1 MLFSH
6 RNGLTKYL
14 TNTSWLI
21 LERFF
26 RLGIGLIIVVVIA
39 RYLGP
44 EQFGL
49 LSYSISFVGLFA
61 AFATLGLDGVVVKKL
76 VENKVNS
83 DIVLGSAFFLK
94 LTGSI
99 TGFLLIVLIF
109 PVFGA
114 EEARNLTYLIALMGF
129 FQASNVIDLY
139 FQSIVK
145 VKYVVF
151 VQIVQTILAA
161 VLRLYLIYIKAELI
175 WFAAFYVFDAAI
187 LAAGLALIYR
197 SKKGSFFLWKW
208 NFLIAKEL
216 LNNSWPLIISGVIIS
231 IYMKIDQIMIQ
242 ALIDNH
248 AVGIYAA
255 ATRLG
260 EVPYVVPMLVTASLF
275 PAIIN
280 AKKHSYSIYKHRMSL
295 LYSLMFILAA
305 FIVVIVI
312 FLADWLISTFYG
324 SVYNDSSLILKIHIM
339 GCFFVF
345 WGISLSRWV
354 MSENLQKKEFLYH
367 LMGLISNIILN
378 LILIP
383 RNGIVGAALATVISQ
398 FLSNM
403 LFPLVMGK
411 EFRAQ
416 IALQLKSMTYLPVH
430 VLNYIKNEQK

>member
-1 MLFSH
+1 M
-6 RNGLTKYL
+6 
-14 TNTSWLI
+14 

-26 RLGIGLIIVVVIA
+26 RLGIGLVIVVVIA

-44 EQFGL
+44 DKFGL

-76 VENKVNS
+76 VENKVNP

-99 TGFLLIVLIF
+99 TGFILIVLIF
-109 PVFGA
+109 PIFGA
-114 EEARNLTYLIALMGF
+114 DEARALTYLIALMGF

-151 VQIVQTILAA
+151 VQVVQTILAA

-187 LAAGLALIYR
+187 LATGLALIYR
-197 SKKGSFFLWKW
+197 FKKGSFFLWKW

-305 FIVVIVI
+305 FVVVIVF

-367 LMGLISNIILN
+367 LMGLMSNIILN

-411 EFRAQ
+411 EFRVQ
-416 IALQLKSMTYLPVH
+416 IALQLKSMTYLPIY
-430 VLNYIKNEQK
+430 VLNYIKKEQKR